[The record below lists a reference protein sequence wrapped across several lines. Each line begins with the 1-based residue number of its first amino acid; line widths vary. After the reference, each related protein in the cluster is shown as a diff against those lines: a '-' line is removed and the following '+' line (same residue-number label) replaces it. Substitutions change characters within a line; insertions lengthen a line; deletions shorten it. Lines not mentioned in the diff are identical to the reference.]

1 MARQAQ
7 SAERVETAR
16 RAATPLSPSG
26 ALSTSFEVQIF
37 RDKRWRI
44 DSMFDD
50 KSLALYEA
58 RRMNDSGRY
67 VCVRVV
73 EEYFDEVTGN
83 TKLWT
88 IYRGGRIEQAHQT
101 DVDEAIKRRGSTQQR
116 SAAAVAAAAAA
127 TAKDRHIA
135 ESRPKLVLAMA
146 GGAVLLLLLAA
157 VAGFLL
163 LK

>member
-7 SAERVETAR
+7 GAERVVVDR
-16 RAATPLSPSG
+16 PAASSSSSG
-26 ALSTSFEVQIF
+26 TLSTSYEVQIF

-73 EEYFDEVTGN
+73 EEYFDEVTGKA
-83 TKLWT
+83 KLST

-101 DVDEAIKRRGSTQQR
+101 DVDDAIKRRDIRQQQ
-116 SAAAVAAAAAA
+116 SAAEFAAAVNAS
-127 TAKDRHIA
+127 AKPEQIA
-135 ESRPKLVLAMA
+135 ENWPKLVLGIA
-146 GGAVLLLLLAA
+146 GGIGLLLLAGV
-157 VAGFLL
+157 VAFLL
-163 LK
+163 LT

>member
-7 SAERVETAR
+7 TAERVVADR
-16 RAATPLSPSG
+16 PAAPSSSG
-26 ALSTSFEVQIF
+26 ALSTSYEIQIF

-73 EEYFDEVTGN
+73 EEYFDEVTGQ

-101 DVDEAIKRRGSTQQR
+101 DMDDAIKRRDIRQQL
-116 SAAAVAAAAAA
+116 SAAEFAAAVNAS
-127 TAKDRHIA
+127 AKPEQIA
-135 ESRPKLVLAMA
+135 ESRPKLVLGIA
-146 GGAVLLLLLAA
+146 GGIGLLLLAGV
-157 VAGFLL
+157 VAFLL

>member
-7 SAERVETAR
+7 TAQRVETAR
-16 RAATPLSPSG
+16 PAAAPFSSSG
-26 ALSTSFEVQIF
+26 ALSTTYEVQIF

-50 KSLALYEA
+50 KALALYEA

-73 EEYFDEVTGN
+73 EEYFDEVTGQ
-83 TKLWT
+83 TKLST

-101 DVDEAIKRRGSTQQR
+101 DVDDAIKRRDIRQQQ
-116 SAAAVAAAAAA
+116 SAAEFAASVNAS
-127 TAKDRHIA
+127 AKPAQNA
-135 ESRPKLVLAMA
+135 ESRPKLVLGIA
-146 GGAVLLLLLAA
+146 GGIGLLLAGVAAVLLL
-157 VAGFLL
+157 
-163 LK
+163 K

>member
-7 SAERVETAR
+7 TADRVD
-16 RAATPLSPSG
+16 AAMPAAAPQSSSG
-26 ALSTSFEVQIF
+26 ALSTSYEVQIF

-58 RRMNDSGRY
+58 RRMNGSGRY

-73 EEYFDEVTGN
+73 EECFDEVTGQ
-83 TKLWT
+83 TRLST
-88 IYRGGRIEQAHQT
+88 IYRGDRIEQAHQR
-101 DVDEAIKRRGSTQQR
+101 DLDDAIKMRRDIKQR
-116 SAAAVAAAAAA
+116 QALAEAADANGG
-127 TAKDRHIA
+127 AKPNRIA
-135 ESRPKLVLAMA
+135 ESRPTPVLAIA
-146 GGAVLLLLLAA
+146 GGIVLLLVAALAA
-157 VAGFLL
+157 FLL

>member
-7 SAERVETAR
+7 TAERVVADRPTA
-16 RAATPLSPSG
+16 PSSSG
-26 ALSTSFEVQIF
+26 ALSTSYEVQIF

-73 EEYFDEVTGN
+73 EEYFDEVTGQ

-101 DVDEAIKRRGSTQQR
+101 DMDDAIKRRDIRQQL
-116 SAAAVAAAAAA
+116 SAAEFAAAVNAS
-127 TAKDRHIA
+127 AKPEQIA
-135 ESRPKLVLAMA
+135 ESRPKLVLGIA
-146 GGAVLLLLLAA
+146 GGIVLLLLAGV
-157 VAGFLL
+157 VAFLL
-163 LK
+163 LE

>member
-7 SAERVETAR
+7 SAERV
-16 RAATPLSPSG
+16 AAERPAAPSSSG
-26 ALSTSFEVQIF
+26 ALSTSYEVQIF

-73 EEYFDEVTGN
+73 EEYFDEITGQ

-101 DVDEAIKRRGSTQQR
+101 DMDEAIKRRDIRQQL
-116 SAAAVAAAAAA
+116 SAAEFAAAVNASAEPEQ
-127 TAKDRHIA
+127 IA
-135 ESRPKLVLAMA
+135 ESRPKLVLGIA
-146 GGAVLLLLLAA
+146 GGIVLLLLAGV
-157 VAGFLL
+157 VAFLL
-163 LK
+163 LN